1 MFDRGE
7 FSLVILALV
16 GEKPRYGYEIIKKLG
31 ERVGGDYSPSPG
43 IVYPTLIAMEGLG
56 YASVTQ
62 DQARRKL
69 YTVTPE
75 GKKALAENKAG
86 VDAIFY
92 RFGEPDVARGAGSV
106 VRATMNL
113 SATVQMRL
121 DDQPVDDRENL
132 GSRVDAGEFVSHLGR
147 AHVVALR
154 VDEPQLL

>member
-1 MFDRGE
+1 MPRTARRPADETDKSANVSIMSHRHSWRSRVGVGVREGRVFDRGE

-62 DQARRKL
+62 DPSVTQDQARRKL

-75 GKKALAENKAG
+75 
-86 VDAIFY
+86 
-92 RFGEPDVARGAGSV
+92 
-106 VRATMNL
+106 
-113 SATVQMRL
+113 
-121 DDQPVDDRENL
+121 
-132 GSRVDAGEFVSHLGR
+132 
-147 AHVVALR
+147 
-154 VDEPQLL
+154 